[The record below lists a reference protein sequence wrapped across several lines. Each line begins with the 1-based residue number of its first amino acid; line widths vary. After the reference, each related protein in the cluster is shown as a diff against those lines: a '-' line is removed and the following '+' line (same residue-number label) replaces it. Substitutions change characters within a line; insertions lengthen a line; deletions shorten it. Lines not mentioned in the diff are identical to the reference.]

1 MRLPWRAKSVI
12 VGAATVGAVALAL
25 AVRHFAEGLTLNG
38 DQIAVVSLFGALW
51 VTSWLWPLVIYRGE
65 QSEACHLDEG
75 FLVVMLLLVPGPAI
89 VVTVAAATVM
99 AQAIR
104 RRPFVKAVFN
114 TGQVVCSVWAGSA
127 VYGLIAHGSGG
138 AITGTHILGAITGAA
153 VLFVVNSLS
162 VALVLVATGETW
174 RSSCCARCSPGTS
187 RPATTGAGCGA
198 CSRRRSTSPGPWGR
212 RRRPMPSCARR
223 ASSCAVARCAW
234 PAGARRPAS
243 CRPGS
248 TSPTTP
254 SY

>member
-114 TGQVVCSVWAGSA
+114 TGQMVCSVWAGSA

-174 RSSCCARCSPGTS
+174 RSAFLE
-187 RPATTGAGCGA
+187 GADIRVLLDAG
-198 CSRRRSTSPGPWGR
+198 SV
-212 RRRPMPSCARR
+212 
-223 ASSCAVARCAW
+223 AVAI
-234 PAGARRPAS
+234 
-243 CRPGS
+243 
-248 TSPTTP
+248 PTTLAIAAYP
-254 SY
+254 WALPIAVVPLV